1 MFAESAGPISSAV
14 LTQAGGISFAR
25 VGSDGRHF
33 QEQRL
38 MKGSCKVR
46 WAAAGLAFLVCALP
60 SVAQEANPEPVSAPQ
75 TAQQAAQPASAPAAA
90 PLRVTLQD
98 ALDRGRKNS
107 VQFQAALTT
116 AGLARQDR
124 TQARNALLPTV
135 SYNNSVIYTKG
146 VPLGTQT
153 FIGAPV
159 IFIANNAVHEY
170 LSQADVHQVFDA
182 AAVANFRR
190 MGAAAAV
197 AKAQAEIASR
207 GLVVTIVQNYYAIS
221 AAQLKLETS
230 KRLAEEGDR
239 FLKVTQELEN
249 GGEIA
254 HSDVIKAELQ
264 ARDRQRQLREA
275 QLGYLNAR
283 LNLAVLIFP
292 DFNDNF
298 EVAEDLH
305 QPVPL
310 PTLAEVQQR
319 AARDNPDL
327 RAALAAVQQAGH
339 DVFGARAGY
348 FPALSIDY
356 FYGIDA
362 SHFAVN
368 TGIPGGGRVSN
379 LGSSIV
385 ATLNIPVWNWGTTQS
400 RVRQAGLRQEQA
412 KRELSFAQRK
422 LLAEIQSLYAEAE
435 TALSELE
442 GLQRSAQL
450 AEESQKLITL
460 RYRNGEST
468 VLEVVDAQTTFA
480 AANAAYQDG
489 AVRYRVALANLQTLT
504 GVLTTP

>member
-1 MFAESAGPISSAV
+1 
-14 LTQAGGISFAR
+14 
-25 VGSDGRHF
+25 
-33 QEQRL
+33 
-38 MKGSCKVR
+38 MKGSRTLSGV
-46 WAAAGLAFLVCALP
+46 AASLAFLACTLVSA
-60 SVAQEANPEPVSAPQ
+60 AQEAPPPPDPEPGSPQQSA
-75 TAQQAAQPASAPAAA
+75 QAPSSSAA
-90 PLRVTLQD
+90 PLRITLQD
-98 ALDRGRKNS
+98 ALDRARKNNT
-107 VQFQAALTT
+107 QFQAAVTT
-116 AGLARQDR
+116 AALARQDR

-135 SYNNSVIYTKG
+135 TYNNSAVYTQG
-146 VPLGTQT
+146 VPLGAEK

-159 IFIANNAVHEY
+159 IYIANNAVHEY
-170 LSQADVHQVFDA
+170 ASQADIHQVFDA
-182 AAVANFRR
+182 SAIANFRK

-207 GLVVTIVQNYYAIS
+207 GLVVTVVQDYYAIS
-221 AAQLKLETS
+221 AAGLKLATA

-239 FLKVTQELEN
+239 FLKITQDLEQ
-249 GGEIA
+249 GGEVA
-254 HSDVIKAELQ
+254 HSDAIKAELQ
-264 ARDRQRQLREA
+264 ARDRGRQLREA

-283 LNLAVLIFP
+283 LNLAVMISP

-319 AARDNPDL
+319 AARDNPDV

-362 SHFAVN
+362 AHFAVN
-368 TGIPGGGRVSN
+368 TAIPGGGKVSN

-400 RVRQAGLRQEQA
+400 RVKQAGLRREQA
-412 KRELSFAQRK
+412 TRELSFQQRR

-435 TALSELE
+435 TALNELE
-442 GLQRSAQL
+442 GLARSAEL

-460 RYRNGEST
+460 RYQNGEST

-480 AANAAYQDG
+480 TANAAYQDG